1 VKKIITTI
9 FFAGLC
15 FGIFSYPA
23 SASDG
28 WEASITVTSGNAES
42 RLSFGQKPDATD
54 LTDGLYD
61 LPAMLSGV
69 IQVYFQTDGESFW
82 RDIRAMGPGKE
93 WRLLITSQTGQ
104 PITIT
109 WDPEN
114 LPADANVS
122 LIDPANDRETDMKT
136 TGSYTMENTGNALLL
151 LEVTGN

>member
-9 FFAGLC
+9 FFTGLLM
-15 FGIFSYPA
+15 GIFSCPA
-23 SASDG
+23 WASDG

-42 RLSFGQKPDATD
+42 RLSFGQKPEATD

-61 LPAMLSGV
+61 LPAMLSGA

-82 RDIRAMGPGKE
+82 RDIRAMGPDRE
-93 WRLLITSQTGQ
+93 WQLLITSQTGQ

-114 LPADANVS
+114 LPADANVR
-122 LIDPANDRETDMKT
+122 LIDPANDRGTNMKT
-136 TGSYTMENTGNALLL
+136 TGSYIIENTGNASLI